1 MSLDDVLWSS
11 LFSLVTLRLL
21 GSTYRRQWNGE
32 SSTKWVKPFWRA
44 LKGHSRTPHVTA
56 PVCLS
61 HSSMLFCRQLRNSI
75 SLDGLVF
82 RFDFIPRTLQDRS
95 VAFVYEQVMAALRDT
110 PREFRRL
117 ESRNKEFGI
126 IIFSPVNQLIR
137 EGRNVTSKKSPCGRG
152 GLSWFCGLFLTEA
165 EGT

>member
-1 MSLDDVLWSS
+1 M
-11 LFSLVTLRLL
+11 
-21 GSTYRRQWNGE
+21 
-32 SSTKWVKPFWRA
+32 
-44 LKGHSRTPHVTA
+44 
-56 PVCLS
+56 
-61 HSSMLFCRQLRNSI
+61 
-75 SLDGLVF
+75 F

-152 GLSWFCGLFLTEA
+152 GLS
-165 EGT
+165 